1 MKDAVIDYGSN
12 ANGCWKKFK
21 SGRIEQWGYKTA
33 AGYGPHTLTFPLS
46 FKSGVHFIKT
56 VCVRPST
63 SSATTNF
70 PVNGTVSLTA
80 ATIRGAGFVYSAS
93 EIVGF
98 YWKAKG
104 V

>member
-12 ANGCWKKFK
+12 ANGYWKKFK

-33 AGYGPHTLTFPLS
+33 AGYGPHALTFPIS

-70 PVNGTVSLTA
+70 PMNGTVSLTA
-80 ATIRGAGFVYSAS
+80 ATINGAGVANSAPG
-93 EIVGF
+93 IVGF

>member
-12 ANGCWKKFK
+12 ANGYWKKFK

-33 AGYGPHTLTFPLS
+33 AGYGPHVLTFPIS

-70 PVNGTVSLTA
+70 PVNGKVSLTS
-80 ATIRGAGFVYSAS
+80 ATINGAGVANSAP